1 MTILDT
7 WDNMTDE
14 EQRAALIESLDKVD
28 RETWECIAACVDV
41 YQRKEA
47 GTIHRLRKEARPALA
62 MDKDSFIVKQ
72 QVIPG
77 EDTLKRIDRVIE
89 SNRRDVYGGSPKQK
103 IFFLGLDCYLLG
115 RCDGQRAE
123 RERRHSRKMECC
135 VFNGRS
141 TR

>member
-14 EQRAALIESLDKVD
+14 EQRAALIECLDKVD
-28 RETWECIAACVDV
+28 NVTLLGMAACVDV

-62 MDKDSFIVKQ
+62 MDKDSFIVKH

-77 EDTLKRIDRVIE
+77 EDTLKRIDRVID

-115 RCDGQRAE
+115 RCDGQRLE
-123 RERRHSRKMECC
+123 RENRRMKAK
-135 VFNGRS
+135 VFDGGR
-141 TR
+141 

>member
-7 WDNMTDE
+7 WEKMTDE
-14 EQRAALIESLDKVD
+14 EKRAALIECMGQVD
-28 RETWECIAACVDV
+28 NVTLFSMAACVDV

-47 GTIHRLRKEARPALA
+47 WTIHRLRKEARPALA

-77 EDTLKRIDRVIE
+77 DDTLKRIDRVIE

-123 RERRHSRKMECC
+123 RERRQSRK
-135 VFNGRS
+135 FGRGKF
-141 TR
+141 RRQIGC